1 MKNPGDNI
9 VVHSYKH
16 DESLH
21 RIWTTATVVKKDPEH
36 VIIANKRTKVIE
48 HNGRFW
54 FTKEPS
60 VTWFFKDHWFNVIGI
75 LRDSGIYYYC
85 NIASPFLIDE
95 EALKY
100 IDYDLDIKVQPDGNY
115 KVLDRGE
122 YNMHKR
128 KMEYPSDLRQILE
141 KELNK
146 LKAWIETKKGPFD
159 PEIVKSHYQTYQ
171 SMKGD

>member
-1 MKNPGDNI
+1 MKKTGDNI

-21 RIWTTATVVKKDPEH
+21 RIWTTATVIEQDDHKV
-36 VIIANKRTKVIE
+36 VIANKRTKVIE

-75 LRDSGIYYYC
+75 LRESGIYYYC

-100 IDYDLDIKVQPDGNY
+100 IDYDLDIKVLPSGEY

-122 YNMHKR
+122 YNMHKH
-128 KMEYPSDLRQILE
+128 KMEYPTQLRTILE
-141 KELNK
+141 KELRQ
-146 LKAWIETKKGPFD
+146 LKTWIEDKKGPFN
-159 PEIVKSHYQTYQ
+159 PETVKDYYHNYQAI
-171 SMKGD
+171 KGE